1 MSRYQ
6 EVKDRS
12 LHWRSAQNIMR
23 IIGFDIHKAIED
35 ELSYIQ
41 RNRKQAEQS
50 YSRMMR
56 LRSSDENEQRQWE
69 DELKNKL
76 DNETLEL
83 YENGIQNTIQKFK
96 NTLSEHYGKLIG
108 LNIKDNETSKKVVI
122 QQIYSSIYELK
133 EQFQRNV
140 DDERYIFKKNK
151 EPYINYLYT
160 IQTKLLEIAEQLKTA
175 NPEIVNEYIN
185 EIISTNPEEVKIYL
199 TELLQSQNSGLTE
212 EDRDK
217 YSSLYYNKILVPFVQ
232 ENAGKNPSAA
242 RQEIENLTKPDSKI
256 LTERFKGYSKEFL
269 PYLTETEY
277 KFDFEDPES
286 EQKARKEV
294 GTFDPFTTAKAKI
307 YIKVAEQYDR
317 ENNYKMAD
325 QTIKTLED
333 KLKEYIK

>member
-23 IIGFDIHKAIED
+23 IIGFDINKAIED

-56 LRSSDENEQRQWE
+56 LRSSDENEQRQRE

-83 YENGIQNTIQKFK
+83 YENGIQNTIQRFK

-108 LNIKDNETSKKVVI
+108 LNIKDNETAKKVVI

-133 EQFQRNV
+133 EQFQKDV
-140 DDERYIFKKNK
+140 DDGGYIFKKYK

-160 IQTKLLEIAEQLKTA
+160 IQTKLLEIAGQLKTA

-232 ENAGKNPSAA
+232 ENAGKNPTAA
-242 RQEIENLTKPDSKI
+242 RLEIEALIKPENKI
-256 LTERFKGYSKEFL
+256 LTDRFKKYSEEFL
-269 PYLTETEY
+269 PYLKE
-277 KFDFEDPES
+277 FNLDFENQES
-286 EQKARKEV
+286 EKKAREEV
-294 GTFDPFTTAKAKI
+294 GNFDPFTTAKAKI

-333 KLKEYIK
+333 KFKQYIY

>member
-23 IIGFDIHKAIED
+23 IIGFDINKAIED

-56 LRSSDENEQRQWE
+56 LRSSDENEQRQRE

-83 YENGIQNTIQKFK
+83 YENGIQNTIQRFK

-108 LNIKDNETSKKVVI
+108 LNIKDNETAKKVVI

-133 EQFQRNV
+133 EQFQKDV

-232 ENAGKNPSAA
+232 ENAGKNPTAA
-242 RQEIENLTKPDSKI
+242 RLEIEALIKPENKI
-256 LTERFKGYSKEFL
+256 LTDRFKKYSEEFL
-269 PYLTETEY
+269 PYLKE
-277 KFDFEDPES
+277 FNLDFENQES
-286 EQKARKEV
+286 EKKAREEV

-325 QTIKTLED
+325 QTIKTLEE
-333 KLKEYIK
+333 KFKEYIK